1 MRHFLKLNK
10 KRKETIAILDDIS
23 ILSFLLVVANI
34 LSEISERDFVN
45 YVNVTDFQL
54 CDTVCVVINSFAHF
68 I

>member
-45 YVNVTDFQL
+45 YVL
-54 CDTVCVVINSFAHF
+54 CKCD
-68 I
+68 